1 MSLYYE
7 SWSQRRGGGVLLYV
21 MAINTDKGS
30 SVLSFVYRSIISKK
44 LKKKLKILVSFEVKR
59 QKKPSSH
66 RYLLLILT
74 STALHPPSSLF
85 FFPPWRPSTCQGK
98 RGWHPNTSELSRST
112 LWLGRSRAWL
122 KKSTQKKIKI
132 KPHIKTKPT
141 SLGSDVNQPAW

>member
-1 MSLYYE
+1 MNPDHRE
-7 SWSQRRGGGVLLYV
+7 GGWGVVLLYV

-30 SVLSFVYRSIISKK
+30 SVLSFVYRSISKK
-44 LKKKLKILVSFEVKR
+44 LKKKAQNPCFIWGENA
-59 QKKPSSH
+59 KKKQFTH

-122 KKSTQKKIKI
+122 KKSTQKKNKI
-132 KPHIKTKPT
+132 KPHIKTKHT
-141 SLGSDVNQPAW
+141 SLGSDVNRPAW